1 MSFRPSHADR
11 PPPTGRALRLPRW
24 PRYLVPVLGGLLAL
38 GILVTIVAGVWT
50 DFLWY
55 RSVHSLTGRNY
66 GSVFAVVYGTRWA
79 LFFVVG
85 ILMVAVT
92 GFNAI
97 LAYRIRPAYRP
108 VKSTPE
114 RPGVDLYRAAIDP
127 HRRLLLG
134 LALGLIGLITGITA
148 SGAWRTWLLFIN
160 QVPFHRTDP
169 QFHLDISFFVFTYP
183 FLRLVLS
190 YLFAAVL
197 LSLLAA
203 LVVHILY
210 GGLGWQ
216 ARRPRATVGA
226 QVHLFI
232 LVGVFVL
239 LKGAAYWVDRWGI
252 DFSQRGAVTT
262 GASYTDVNAVL
273 PAKTVL
279 AVIAVLC
286 AMLFFAGAIRRS
298 SMLPAVGFGL
308 LVLSA
313 ILIGGLY
320 PAIIQQFVVKPNE
333 LAKESPY
340 IAREITG
347 TRLAYALTG
356 VKTGRYDA
364 TTTESSATLAG
375 QTAALPGVRLM
386 DPGVVSRTFQQLQQV
401 KGFYQFPSVLSVDRY
416 RLPGDKLPE
425 DLVLATRGLSGPP
438 PGQGNWINTHLVYT
452 HGFGVVAAK
461 ENTMAAD
468 GTPKFV
474 ESDIPPHGELGNF
487 QPRVYF
493 GPAEN
498 NYAIVGGPEG
508 LPGMELDYPFTNASG
523 QKNYTYTGSGGVP
536 IGSTLNRLLYA
547 VKFRELNILL
557 SSAINSD
564 SKILYDRQPL
574 ARVAKV
580 APFLTL
586 DGSPYPVVTPSA
598 PGKQGSILWVV
609 DGYTTT
615 DLYPYSQRL
624 NMPAA
629 TSTSQTPGGSVAG
642 QAAGA
647 INYIRNS
654 VKAVVNAYTGQ
665 VTLYQW
671 GPADPLL
678 QAWMNAFP
686 GTIKPEKDI
695 PGYLRPHLRY
705 PPDLFEVQ
713 RQILAQ
719 YHVTDAQSFYG
730 GQNFWEVPNDP
741 TGVVA
746 NKLSQPP
753 YYLTEKIP
761 GYRQPEFSLTTT
773 FVPRNRANLA
783 GVVVVDSNPT
793 QRGYGTIRLLQL
805 PQNAVTEGPSQ
816 VQGAFESYAP
826 ASAELTLLRRGG
838 SIVTLG
844 NMITIPVG
852 GGLLYIEPVY
862 VTANAVGSTGSYPS
876 LQRVFVYYAGQ
887 PALATSGQSAPVG
900 FAPTLADALG
910 QLFTRAPGQH
920 VSSPGQPPA
929 SSPVSGQVQAGL
941 ARAQQYYQ
949 QAQADLKAGNLAA
962 YAKAIAKMEQ
972 EITTA
977 QQAAK
982 ASGTPSPAATHAPG
996 PGPSPS
1002 ASP

>member
-1 MSFRPSHADR
+1 LTFRPSPADR
-11 PPPTGRALRLPRW
+11 PPPTGRAPLRLPRW
-24 PRYLVPVLGGLLAL
+24 PRYLIPILLGLIAL
-38 GILVTIVAGVWT
+38 GVLVTIVAGVWT

-55 RSVHSLTGRNY
+55 RSVQY
-66 GSVFAVVYGTRWA
+66 GSVFDEIYGTRWV

-85 ILMVAVT
+85 ILMAAVT

-97 LAYRIRPAYRP
+97 LAYRLRPAYRP
-108 VKSTPE
+108 ARSSE
-114 RPGVDLYRAAIDP
+114 RPGIDVYRAAIDP
-127 HRRLLLG
+127 YRKLLLWIV
-134 LALGLIGLITGITA
+134 LGLVGLISGITA

-160 QVPFHRTDP
+160 QVPFHQEDA

-197 LSLLAA
+197 LSLAA
-203 LVVHILY
+203 AAVVHVLY

-216 ARRPRATVGA
+216 GKRPRATVGA

-239 LKGAAYWVDRWGI
+239 LKGVAYWVDRWGI
-252 DFSQRGAVTT
+252 DFSQRGVVTT

-286 AMLFFAGAIRRS
+286 ALLFFAGAIRRNGL
-298 SMLPAVGFGL
+298 LPAVGFGL

-340 IAREITG
+340 IGREIKG
-347 TRLAYALTG
+347 TWRAYG
-356 VKTGRYDA
+356 VGGVRVIPYAGSTA
-364 TTTESSATLAG
+364 ASSAALAR
-375 QTAALPGVRLM
+375 QTSNLPGVRLM

-416 RLPGDKLPE
+416 LLPGSGKVPQ
-425 DLVLATRGLSGPP
+425 DLALAVRGLSGPP
-438 PGQGNWINTHLVYT
+438 AGQGTWTNTHLVYT

-461 ENTMAAD
+461 ENTVAAD
-468 GTPKFV
+468 GTPAFV
-474 ESDIPPHGELGNF
+474 ERDIPPHGELGNF

-498 NYAIVGGPEG
+498 NYAIVGAPKGR
-508 LPGMELDYPFTNASG
+508 PGIELDYPYTNLSG
-523 QKNYTYTGSGGVP
+523 QQNYTYNGSGGVP
-536 IGSTLNRLLYA
+536 IGSLLNRLLYA

-557 SSAINSD
+557 SGAVNGD
-564 SKILYDRQPL
+564 SKILYDRTPL
-574 ARVAKV
+574 QRVAKV

-586 DGSPYPVVTPSA
+586 DGSPYPVVVPSTN
-598 PGKQGSILWVV
+598 GHQGSILWVV

-615 DLYPYSQRL
+615 DLYPYSQRVD
-624 NMPAA
+624 MPSA
-629 TSTSQTPGGSVAG
+629 TTTSQTPGGNVAG
-642 QAAGA
+642 QATGPV
-647 INYIRNS
+647 NYIRNS
-654 VKAVVNAYTGQ
+654 VKAVVNAYTGS

-671 GPADPLL
+671 GPPDPLL

-686 GTIKPEKDI
+686 GIVKPEKDI
-695 PGYLRPHLRY
+695 PSYLRPHLRY

-719 YHVTDAQSFYG
+719 YHVSNAQSFYG
-730 GQNFWEVPNDP
+730 GQNFWTVPDDP
-741 TGVVA
+741 TGVAA
-746 NKLSQPP
+746 NKFSQPP

-761 GYRQPEFSLTTT
+761 GYAQPEFTLTTT

-783 GVVVVDSNPT
+783 AVMAVDSNPM
-793 QRGYGTIRLLQL
+793 QPGYGTIRILQL

-816 VQGAFESYAP
+816 VQGAFESYAK
-826 ASAELTLLRRGG
+826 ASEELTLLRRGG
-838 SIVTLG
+838 SVVTLG

-862 VTANAVGSTGSYPS
+862 VTASAAGSTGSYPS

-887 PALATSGQSAPVG
+887 PNVASSGQSAPVG
-900 FAPTLADALG
+900 YAPTLSAALA
-910 QLFTRAPGQH
+910 QLFTG
-920 VSSPGQPPA
+920 VSAQNAGSPGGPGSSSA
-929 SSPVSGQVQAGL
+929 SGLVQADL
-941 ARAQQYYQ
+941 KQAQQDYQ
-949 QAQADLKAGNLAA
+949 QAQTALKAGNLAA
-962 YAKAIAKMEQ
+962 YAQAISKMEQ
-972 EITTA
+972 EISSA
-977 QQAAK
+977 QHAAK
-982 ASGTPSPAATHAPG
+982 ASGTPSRSPA
-996 PGPSPS
+996 PSPS
-1002 ASP
+1002 PSR

>member
-1 MSFRPSHADR
+1 
-11 PPPTGRALRLPRW
+11 
-24 PRYLVPVLGGLLAL
+24 VPVLGGLIAL
-38 GILVTIVAGVWT
+38 GILLTIIAGVWT

-55 RSVHSLTGRNY
+55 RSVQF
-66 GSVFAVVYGTRWA
+66 GSVFDVVYGTRWA

-85 ILMVAVT
+85 IVMAAVT
-92 GFNAI
+92 GFNAV
-97 LAYRIRPAYRP
+97 LAYRLRPAYRP
-108 VKSTPE
+108 ARPSPD

-134 LALGLIGLITGITA
+134 IALGLVGLISGITA

-160 QVPFHRTDP
+160 QVPFHQRDP
-169 QFHLDISFFVFTYP
+169 QFHMDISFFIFTYP

-203 LVVHILY
+203 LVVHVLY

-216 ARRPRATVGA
+216 ARRPKATVGA
-226 QVHLFI
+226 QAQLYV

-286 AMLFFAGAIRRS
+286 AVLFFAGAVRRS
-298 SMLPAVGFGL
+298 AMLPAVGFGL

-333 LAKESPY
+333 LAKESKY
-340 IAREITG
+340 IAREIQG
-347 TRLAYALTG
+347 TRWAYGVTG
-356 VKTGRYDA
+356 VQVHLYGG
-364 TTTESSATLAG
+364 TTTESSSTLHT

-386 DPGVVSRTFQQLQQV
+386 DPSVVSRTFQQLQQV
-401 KGFYQFPSVLSVDRY
+401 KGFYQFPSTLSVDRY
-416 RLPGDKLPE
+416 VLPGQGKLPQ
-425 DLVLATRGLSGPP
+425 DLVLAARGLSGPP
-438 PGQGNWINTHLVYT
+438 AGQGNWINTHLVYT
-452 HGFGVVAAK
+452 HGFGVVAAS
-461 ENTMAAD
+461 ENTVAPD
-468 GTPKFV
+468 GNPKFV

-487 QPRVYF
+487 QPRVYY
-493 GPAEN
+493 GPAET
-498 NYAIVGGPEG
+498 NYVIVGGPKRRG
-508 LPGMELDYPFTNASG
+508 GMELDYPYTNLSG
-523 QKNYTYTGSGGVP
+523 QQNYTYHGGGGVP
-536 IGSTLNRLLYA
+536 VGSFLNRLLYA
-547 VKFRELNILL
+547 IKFRELNILL
-557 SSAINSD
+557 SGAINSD
-564 SKILYDRQPL
+564 SEMLYDRQPL

-586 DGSPYPVVTPSA
+586 DGSPYPVVVN
-598 PGKQGSILWVV
+598 KQIYWVV

-615 DLYPYSQRL
+615 DLYPYSQRED
-624 NMPAA
+624 MPAV

-642 QAAGA
+642 QAAGP

-654 VKAVVNAYTGQ
+654 VKAVVNAYNGH

-671 GPADPLL
+671 DTHDPLL

-686 GTIKPEKDI
+686 GVIHQRKDI
-695 PGYLRPHLRY
+695 PGHLLPHLRY
-705 PPDLFEVQ
+705 PPDLLEVQ
-713 RQILAQ
+713 RQILTE
-719 YHVTDAQSFYG
+719 YHVVYAQPFYS
-730 GQNFWEVPNDP
+730 GQNFWTVPNDP

-746 NKLSQPP
+746 NKLAQPP
-753 YYLTEKIP
+753 YYLTETIP
-761 GYRQPEFSLTTT
+761 GYRRPEFSLTTT

-783 GVVVVDSNPT
+783 AVMVVNSNPT
-793 QRGYGTIRLLQL
+793 QRGYGTIRILQL
-805 PQNAVTEGPSQ
+805 PQAATTEGPSQ
-816 VQGAFESYAP
+816 VQGSFESYAP

-862 VTANAVGSTGSYPS
+862 VTASAAGSTGSYPS
-876 LQRVFVYYAGQ
+876 LQRVFVYYGGRQ
-887 PALATSGQSAPVG
+887 NPVG
-900 FAPTLADALG
+900 FQPTLTGALN
-910 QLFTRAPGQH
+910 QVFTGANSPPPTSSTAPSGGS
-920 VSSPGQPPA
+920 VG
-929 SSPVSGQVQAGL
+929 GQVRADL
-941 ARAQQYYQ
+941 KLAQQDYN
-949 QAQADLKAGNLAA
+949 QAQAALKAGNLGA
-962 YAKAIAKMEQ
+962 YAADIAKMEQ
-972 EITTA
+972 EISSAERAT
-977 QQAAK
+977 K
-982 ASGTPSPAATHAPG
+982 PSASPSAPPTPKPS
-996 PGPSPS
+996 PSPS
-1002 ASP
+1002 ASR